1 MVCRLIDFIIVRLI
15 FTKNDKFIA
24 AGARIDLEAMIT
36 NDMIVKEIP
45 QSSKHFLKRLAKAIV
60 LDAPDDECRELI
72 FSRCTSVGLYLLFI
86 LRVRYTELCQMIVK
100 KLVEIVFAT
109 DEIRDQICQSAN
121 GAYIVEIMLLVASES
136 RLSKIWT
143 KYLKVNYI
151 ILHRLELKFSIFIEQ
166 FKIIL
171 ET

>member
-1 MVCRLIDFIIVRLI
+1 MIIFFWFV
-15 FTKNDKFIA
+15 A
-24 AGARIDLEAMIT
+24 AGAKIDLEAMISG
-36 NDMIVKEIP
+36 DMIVKEIP
-45 QSSKHFLKRLAKAIV
+45 QSSKHFLKRLAKTVI
-60 LDAPDDECRELI
+60 LDAPEDECRDLI

-109 DEIRDQICQSAN
+109 DEIRDHICQSAN

-143 KYLKVNYI
+143 KYLKVNSQI
-151 ILHRLELKFSIFIEQ
+151 QDFSHFFKVKILDFFLAQ
-166 FKIIL
+166 FEIIL
-171 ET
+171 EA